1 MQTKLLTVEKHL
13 PTIVQEILEY
23 YFDKK
28 MSDLQATLV
37 DQKTFKEAM
46 LGKLDI
52 NIFRAYEK
60 RVAADRSR
68 EERNFVIDERLHSL
82 ERALPTFVTKEENA
96 EDMKEKASLE
106 TIDELKALLEKNKQ
120 INFSEHEKLAKRL
133 ETLKAEHEEQVKEL
147 MDQMLTLETKID
159 KFEEEAEEGESYD
172 EEEEED
178 LGSES
183 LHRSTRERSQVIHK
197 GWGSRPPRPVP
208 TPQSQGRT
216 PRPRGGSC
224 LDHPCR
230 HSGGR

>member
-106 TIDELKALLEKNKQ
+106 TIDELKTLLEKNKQ
-120 INFSEHEKLAKRL
+120 INFSEHEKLTKRL
-133 ETLKAEHEEQVKEL
+133 DTLKAEHEEQVKEL

-178 LGSES
+178 LGSEIGDTIDVNDVANKVGHVS
-183 LHRSTRERSQVIHK
+183 QHSSKNDLAGDGEEEKRS
-197 GWGSRPPRPVP
+197 
-208 TPQSQGRT
+208 
-216 PRPRGGSC
+216 
-224 LDHPCR
+224 DN
-230 HSGGR
+230 